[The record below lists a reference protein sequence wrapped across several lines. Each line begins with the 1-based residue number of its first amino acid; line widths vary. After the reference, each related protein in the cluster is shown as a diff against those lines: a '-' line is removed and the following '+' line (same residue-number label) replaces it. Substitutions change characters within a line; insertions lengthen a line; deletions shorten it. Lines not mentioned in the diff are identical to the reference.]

1 MAVEVLRTAVRR
13 ENILST
19 SMRQLRDRELKK
31 GTGGRTDDGG
41 EERGEGGGRVMKD
54 PVERGGGGRG
64 GSGGERIE
72 RTSQTKL
79 KGKKTKWRREDSAL
93 SQPHRLKVDSTPTI

>member
-1 MAVEVLRTAVRR
+1 
-13 ENILST
+13 
-19 SMRQLRDRELKK
+19 
-31 GTGGRTDDGG
+31 
-41 EERGEGGGRVMKD
+41 MKV

-64 GSGGERIE
+64 GSGGERMQ
-72 RTSQTKL
+72 RTSQTKS